1 MTAEPP
7 SAFANNWA
15 YLKTELNWL
24 ERLLML
30 TLARQRQNSKG
41 INRVARN
48 PGDQASS
55 HWWQGLITVNSCAY
69 DEGPPPKRKA
79 PQGKAQSYQQ
89 QLDARVQAS
98 EARGIWLAVP
108 GLKKRLKLSL
118 FEKNLV
124 LLTLA
129 PEVHL
134 RYGRLYHYLQ
144 TGEDSPAG
152 ALPTVDL
159 ALRLLCRNDLDRQRA
174 RTFLAKNSALV
185 GRQIIRCVSPE
196 PRTLL
201 ATHLQLDADW
211 ANYLLAEQP
220 NPSRLTQLLTRSIS
234 PQGLELTSAPDP
246 SDKVPWDALIVPPV
260 VKSQLQI
267 VTQQVRP
274 DRSGQTVLLLGEN
287 GTGKTTA
294 ARAIA
299 TALDHPLHI
308 IDLSA
313 ASPETWLTQL
323 DALRQRSLVLVK
335 SAQKWFGRQTV
346 MESAR
351 LTQWLNQPGGLVL
364 LAVRYRHSVRASWR
378 QRIDAIVELPVPDA
392 ELRSQLWQQS
402 LPHGIRWSA
411 YIDLDAIAKQL
422 KLTGGQ
428 IHQITQTALALANGG
443 STVKLDHLQQ
453 ALTQQGYIIQLK
465 AKRRSSKKAKD

>member
-1 MTAEPP
+1 MSAEPP
-7 SAFANNWA
+7 STFANNWA
-15 YLKTELNWL
+15 YLKTELTWL

-30 TLARQRQNSKG
+30 TLARQRQNSKD

-55 HWWQGLITVNSCAY
+55 HWWQGLITVNGCAY

-79 PQGKAQSYQQ
+79 PQGKAQTYQQ
-89 QLDARVQAS
+89 QLDARVKAS

-108 GLKKRLKLSL
+108 SLTKRLKLSL
-118 FEKNLV
+118 FEKNLI

-129 PEVHL
+129 PEVNL

-144 TGEDSPAG
+144 TGEDAPAG

-174 RTFLAKNSALV
+174 RTFLDNNSTLV
-185 GRQIIRCVSPE
+185 GRQIIRCVSSE

-201 ATHLQLDADW
+201 ATHLQLDAGW
-211 ANYLLAEQP
+211 VNYLLAEQP
-220 NPSRLTQLLTRSIS
+220 NPSRLTQLLTRSTA
-234 PQGLELTSAPDP
+234 PLGLASAPAP
-246 SDKVPWDALIVPPV
+246 SDKVPWDALIVPPM

-267 VTQQVRP
+267 VTQQMHPERP
-274 DRSGQTVLLLGEN
+274 GQTVLLVGEN

-294 ARAIA
+294 ARAIT
-299 TALDHPLHI
+299 TALDQPLYI
-308 IDLSA
+308 VDLSA
-313 ASPETWLTQL
+313 AAPEHWLAQL
-323 DALRQRSLVLVK
+323 DALRQQPLVLVK

-351 LTQWLNQPGGLVL
+351 LTQWLNQPGGLMV

-378 QRIDAIVELPVPDA
+378 ERMDAIVELPAPDA

-411 YIDLDAIAKQL
+411 YLDLDMLAKQL
-422 KLTGGQ
+422 KITGGQ
-428 IHQITQTALALANGG
+428 IHQLTQTALALANSG

-453 ALTQQGYIIQLK
+453 ALTQHGYVIQLK